1 MAAVVIFERKFG
13 DFPVLLRSSNF
24 CGGLLIIVW
33 PSNKTLVGMEF
44 DWTLNVRYTSDLMRM
59 EAIVL

>member
-1 MAAVVIFERKFG
+1 MAAAVIFERKFG

-44 DWTLNVRYTSDLMRM
+44 D
-59 EAIVL
+59 